1 MLVILSEFLY
11 NERMAQGLGD
21 YLRAARKAAGYTL
34 RRVEELSSGVVKNG
48 YLSQIEGGAIR
59 VPSTRILHELA
70 RIYGVDFADLLRRAG
85 LPTETSP
92 IAGATSP
99 SDAIPASALADLREH
114 EVKQVI
120 DFLAFVKSQRST

>member
-1 MLVILSEFLY
+1 MEQ
-11 NERMAQGLGD
+11 RLGD

-34 RRVEELSSGVVKNG
+34 RRVEELSNGVVKNG
-48 YLSQIEGGAIR
+48 YLSQVEGGAIR

-85 LPTETSP
+85 LPTETTA
-92 IAGATSP
+92 IAGAGRP
-99 SDAIPASALADLREH
+99 SGAIPASALADLNDA

-120 DFLAFVKSQRST
+120 DFLAFVKSQRGT